1 MQFTGRTGSVQAQL
15 RSSASRRSSKN
26 KRVRQEQRII
36 FTAPVNYDVCFVHTR
51 VTTWRSSCSQVMKL
65 RINGSGLQGKL
76 GDAVNP
82 SSSILHQ
89 ESKQLQSV
97 DAAQREFVN
106 STTRFDRTQ

>member
-1 MQFTGRTGSVQAQL
+1 MQ
-15 RSSASRRSSKN
+15 
-26 KRVRQEQRII
+26 
-36 FTAPVNYDVCFVHTR
+36 
-51 VTTWRSSCSQVMKL
+51 QVMKL
-65 RINGSGLQGKL
+65 RINGSGLQGNV